1 MAMQTRNTHKGATH
15 TAKGIIL
22 FPSPPTFTW
31 GFGGNLRPIFSL
43 FLNVHLPVFFFFF
56 LPLSAPLSVLHVFFC
71 SAAWFICGVRW
82 RDFSRGF
89 FWFGIFLFL
98 FEFQLVFPPLQTE
111 ACAGDSYS
119 TTMQL
124 YRKEY
129 IKGHISK
136 SNFLWLLCSRL
147 VFISTLQAQ
156 VSHGFQLNV
165 SCDLCCWF
173 KKGSYILKH
182 LISHKGASRNA
193 DLFLQVAR

>member
-1 MAMQTRNTHKGATH
+1 MLISQ
-15 TAKGIIL
+15 
-22 FPSPPTFTW
+22 
-31 GFGGNLRPIFSL
+31 
-43 FLNVHLPVFFFFF
+43 FLVFFPF
-56 LPLSAPLSVLHVFFC
+56 SAPLSVLLVFFC
-71 SAAWFICGVRW
+71 SAAWSICGVRW

-89 FWFGIFLFL
+89 FWLGIFLFL

-147 VFISTLQAQ
+147 IFILTLQAQ
-156 VSHGFQLNV
+156 VSLGFHLNV

-182 LISHKGASRNA
+182 LISHKGASQNA
-193 DLFLQVAR
+193 DLFLQVAKVDLGFILFHHGHQLKLHYVVFGCKILVRRETSLLMSSQTK